1 MVSSTSRV
9 KTAASSVSI
18 ISSLLM
24 AVFATRRST
33 FNACR
38 LATIDSYA
46 AGLSCSL
53 STRRLVNALLYAFC
67 NASFARSKLRKWRIR
82 DDKIFL
88 PLRRWIVVRTAPGI
102 ITTLGQLE
110 WPNLYG
116 AIERTKSLGGSFAR
130 LVQITYIDQLI
141 TAKLFLCCR
150 KRTIGGQYF
159 FDTNADCCRGGD
171 RLQFGAVDSKHKL
184 HKFLPQ
190 C

>member
-33 FNACR
+33 FNTCR
-38 LATIDSYA
+38 LATVVSHA
-46 AGLSCSL
+46 AGLSGSL
-53 STRRLVNALLYAFC
+53 STRHLVNALLYAFC
-67 NASFARSKLRKWRIR
+67 NAFFARSKLRKWRIWV
-82 DDKIFL
+82 DKIFL

-102 ITTLGQLE
+102 IKTLGQLD
-110 WPNLYG
+110 WPNFYG
-116 AIERTKSLGGSFAR
+116 AIERTKNLGDPFAR

-150 KRTIGGQYF
+150 KRTIGGQCF
-159 FDTNADCCRGGD
+159 SDTNADCCRGGD
-171 RLQFGAVDSKHKL
+171 RLQFGTVD
-184 HKFLPQ
+184 
-190 C
+190 